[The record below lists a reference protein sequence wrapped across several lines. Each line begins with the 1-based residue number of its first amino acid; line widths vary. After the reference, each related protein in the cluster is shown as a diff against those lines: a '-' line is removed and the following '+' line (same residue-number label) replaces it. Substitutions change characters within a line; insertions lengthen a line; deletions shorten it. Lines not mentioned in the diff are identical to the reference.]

1 MKKQK
6 LMVQRMAKNV
16 SLMRQDLR
24 SDYPM
29 NYLAEKELS
38 TLVKKVSPQLYGM
51 LVQQLLAF
59 HADMQLEMAEDLTIF
74 ASEHVAHTTGC
85 PSADMIL
92 DLCYTWIAWEHGIVR
107 KSNN

>member
-51 LVQQLLAF
+51 LVHIKRKDSRVCQGDPGIARERHQ
-59 HADMQLEMAEDLTIF
+59 D
-74 ASEHVAHTTGC
+74 VAKV
-85 PSADMIL
+85 
-92 DLCYTWIAWEHGIVR
+92 WEACTLQ
-107 KSNN
+107 N

>member
-51 LVQQLLAF
+51 LVQ
-59 HADMQLEMAEDLTIF
+59 
-74 ASEHVAHTTGC
+74 
-85 PSADMIL
+85 
-92 DLCYTWIAWEHGIVR
+92 
-107 KSNN
+107 

>member
-38 TLVKKVSPQLYGM
+38 TLVKKVSPQLYGGSGDVR
-51 LVQQLLAF
+51 L
-59 HADMQLEMAEDLTIF
+59 
-74 ASEHVAHTTGC
+74 SERSPYHWLPQC
-85 PSADMIL
+85 
-92 DLCYTWIAWEHGIVR
+92 
-107 KSNN
+107 